1 MYSNENFYLI
11 RVINVD
17 NLTDE
22 VIIGKNV
29 EQNLH
34 KTQQSLLQIFTR
46 KKERFE
52 NICKI
57 EK

>member
-1 MYSNENFYLI
+1 MENIYLI
-11 RVINVD
+11 CVNYVD

-46 KKERFE
+46 KKERFKYM
-52 NICKI
+52 KI
-57 EK
+57 IKESC

>member
-1 MYSNENFYLI
+1 MC
-11 RVINVD
+11 VTNVD
-17 NLTDE
+17 NLADE

-29 EQNLH
+29 DQNLH

-46 KKERFE
+46 KKERFKY
-52 NICKI
+52 ICKI